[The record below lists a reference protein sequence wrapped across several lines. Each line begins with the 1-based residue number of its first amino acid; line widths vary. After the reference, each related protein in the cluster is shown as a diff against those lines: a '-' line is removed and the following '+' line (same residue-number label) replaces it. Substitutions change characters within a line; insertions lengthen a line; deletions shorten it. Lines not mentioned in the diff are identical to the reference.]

1 MSILE
6 NRLTLSEDRIST
18 IIAHTRGLG
27 EIPVTVPNHAKTS
40 AYLEYER
47 GDAHLMNRSEFASG
61 NLNLTAVSG
70 LTPGAANIPA
80 GNYSST
86 KIFDDRAY
94 SQVHS
99 RGVEEN
105 EESFVKNVTRY
116 SESFQN
122 NVSTNDESF
131 SRSVPP
137 TNSWMRPGALTELQ
151 KEDQYE
157 REEKRHAGV
166 QDMGE
171 YYADNDGDNTQYV
184 VARGASYLMESKGQ
198 GLGQGQHEDDQ
209 DNESDSEA
217 ESGDDGEYGDEG
229 EPLEVGQYDDKD
241 DEEYEDD
248 EEEDGDEEY
257 QGGGEAKATGVEEDT
272 QGLEGDEETLRRIN
286 ESM

>member
-40 AYLEYER
+40 AYLEFER
-47 GDAHLMNRSEFASG
+47 GDVQRTRSEFASG

-70 LTPGAANIPA
+70 LTPGAATIPS
-80 GNYSST
+80 GNYSAA

-94 SQVHS
+94 SEVHS
-99 RGVEEN
+99 RGGEES
-105 EESFVKNVTRY
+105 EESFGKNVPRY
-116 SESFQN
+116 NESFQN

-131 SRSVPP
+131 SRALPP
-137 TNSWMRPGALTELQ
+137 NNWMRPGALTELQ
-151 KEDQYE
+151 KEDQYV
-157 REEKRHAGV
+157 REEKRHSGV
-166 QDMGE
+166 EDMGE

-184 VARGASYLMESKGQ
+184 VARGASYLKESKDQGPGYGQ
-198 GLGQGQHEDDQ
+198 QEDEQ
-209 DNESDSEA
+209 ENESGSET
-217 ESGDDGEYGDEG
+217 ESDDEGGYGDEG

-241 DEEYEDD
+241 DEDYEDEN
-248 EEEDGDEEY
+248 EEGGDEEY
-257 QGGGEAKATGVEEDT
+257 QGGGEAKASGDEGDL